1 MNFVSNNGL
10 SMLGGDDLS
19 SINQSI
25 IDLDASVV
33 HKTGYQTETING
45 LKTFTSNLVVNNAN
59 TTITATGTATDGL
72 ITLTATDPTSSG
84 LYGQVQAY
92 ADTKIQLKMNASNS
106 QVVMTPSSVS
116 IIGDTTDTTTKNTET
131 HNIGELASLTSGTF
145 NVTDLVTTKTLLTM
159 NDTYVK
165 LQAPNFGSQLD
176 IAGSLC
182 HFDGVP
188 SGTNALYFGSIEPFN
203 TIGFINTNLQFLNTD
218 IGITQDATNTS
229 GRSIGISVLSS
240 CVGDIL
246 FSLQKRTS
254 SSFLTASGFRFVREN
269 ATSNYL
275 FQRRNVSSGGIG
287 TNTTIQTITFD
298 GATETFTAPTQ
309 NKVASTAFNVTDG
322 TTTHL
327 SITPTQ
333 TTETNV
339 GITLTATNSTA
350 GAMRIESTNAAG
362 GVQLRAGTNGIDLL
376 SSGSAS
382 NYMGTGAGGANR
394 IQVNSVDKINTG
406 DTLTTIT
413 NTNIDLVG
421 QVNAT
426 SYATGTNTARTPL
439 LTYFIW
445 GQRTIQNQA
454 ISAGTTYNM
463 WLGNNSVTATCN
475 FISVPNISLVTQRCC
490 VWFDNGT
497 FTGGGTVTAVFNLVS
512 SGGGIFS
519 TSGAF
524 TIVSGSTALASL
536 AMPSSFTPGVNGVLQ
551 VWVVITNTVAITAS
565 TKNMY
570 CQIWCSQ
577 K

>member
-45 LKTFTSNLVVNNAN
+45 LKTFTSNLVVSNAN

-72 ITLTATDPTSSG
+72 ITLNATDPTFSG

-106 QVVMTPSSVS
+106 QVVMGPTSVS

-131 HNIGELASLTSGTF
+131 HSIGELASLTSGTF

-203 TIGFINTNLQFLNTD
+203 TIGFLNTNLQFLNTD
-218 IGITQDATNTS
+218 IGITQDSSNTA

-246 FSLQKRTS
+246 FSLYKRTS
-254 SSFLTASGFRFVREN
+254 SSFLTGSGFRWVREN
-269 ATSNYL
+269 ATSNFL
-275 FQRRNVSSGGIG
+275 FQRRNTSSGGIG

-322 TTTHL
+322 TINHL
-327 SITPTQ
+327 AITPTQ
-333 TTETNV
+333 TTETNAT
-339 GITLTATNSTA
+339 ITNVASTA
-350 GAMRIESTNAAG
+350 FKIQNVS
-362 GVQLRAGTNGIDLL
+362 GT
-376 SSGSAS
+376 
-382 NYMGTGAGGANR
+382 
-394 IQVNSVDKINTG
+394 DKLIVAPS
-406 DTLTTIT
+406 LTTIT
-413 NTNIDLVG
+413 NTSVDIVAPC
-421 QVNAT
+421 NAT
-426 SYATGTNTARTPL
+426 NYAVGTTATNVPLVSIVKEGTLLMGIIQSVDINTRLMWINSTFSCFTMSYPFSVKPIGYQLFVDNGSFTGTTTAVNMIVSV
-439 LTYFIW
+439 F
-445 GQRTIQNQA
+445 NV
-454 ISAGTTYNM
+454 TTGVA
-463 WLGNNSVTATCN
+463 LATTT
-475 FISVPNISLVTQRCC
+475 SLVILMNATEQQVSGLFSAPTSASATDVLRIR
-490 VWFDNGT
+490 FK
-497 FTGGGTVTAVFNLVS
+497 FQVS
-512 SGGGIFS
+512 SGTLTANNKGVQ
-519 TSGAF
+519 
-524 TIVSGSTALASL
+524 VSIL
-536 AMPSSFTPGVNGVLQ
+536 FQ
-551 VWVVITNTVAITAS
+551 
-565 TKNMY
+565 
-570 CQIWCSQ
+570 QR
-577 K
+577 